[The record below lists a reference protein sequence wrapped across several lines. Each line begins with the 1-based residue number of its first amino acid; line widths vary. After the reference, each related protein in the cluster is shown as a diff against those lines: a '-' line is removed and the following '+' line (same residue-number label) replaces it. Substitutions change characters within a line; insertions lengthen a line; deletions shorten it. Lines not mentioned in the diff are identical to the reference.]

1 MKKSIS
7 LIKAV
12 MSQDM
17 ELFKYKAKAN
27 SSSMTKILTPIILGS
42 IIMLSI
48 GAMFF
53 SFAEMLNEAS
63 TPLIILA
70 ISTVLPCMLAVMEG
84 VYKSQSVLFEAK
96 DTEMLF
102 ALPISKKMILVTR
115 ILKLYVFQLLY
126 SLLMIV
132 PGIVVYAY
140 FAKPNVYFYIIT
152 IINTLLLPIIPT
164 IIGSAIGFVI
174 KRVSNAFKAKKAV
187 ELVLSMVF
195 ILGVM
200 AISYNSTQV
209 QSAIIE
215 NANKIMETIKMV
227 YYPIGAYL
235 DLVNGFN
242 IVTCIG
248 WILISIIPFAIFII
262 LASRKY
268 FSLVSKSNEKI
279 KKSEEKNKK
288 STDKVEYSFKK
299 NTKMKALVKKE
310 FSKYFSSNVYIVNT
324 MFSLVLLV
332 IATIALVVNY
342 DAAIQTIFGESDAE
356 QLQMF
361 HSYAPN
367 IYMVIVIALSFMTSI
382 TSSAISIEGKTF
394 NISKS
399 LPVGTKKLLQAKI
412 LMSSLITIPVILICD
427 VIFFSRISF
436 SLVDFVLILA
446 ISFIAPTIAAAFG
459 LLVNLKFPKMDAS
472 SDTEVVK
479 QSTSS
484 LVAVSSGIIFAII
497 FLVITLVFAMF
508 GDFAMIAEIALLG
521 LILVGLLAIL
531 FKYGQK
537 RYKEIEA

>member
-1 MKKSIS
+1 MKKSLS
-7 LIKAV
+7 LLKAV

-17 ELFKYKAKAN
+17 ELFKFKAKAN
-27 SSSMTKILTPIILGS
+27 SSSMTKILTPIILGAVV
-42 IIMLSI
+42 MLSI

-53 SFAEMLNEAS
+53 SFAEMLNEAN
-63 TPLIILA
+63 TTFIILT
-70 ISTVLPCMLAVMEG
+70 ISTVLPSMLAVMEG

-102 ALPISKKMILVTR
+102 ALPISKKMILTTR

-126 SLLMIV
+126 SLLMVV

-152 IINTLLLPIIPT
+152 IINVLLLPIIPT
-164 IIGSAIGFVI
+164 IVGCAIGFII
-174 KRVSNAFKAKKAV
+174 KRVSNVFKAKKKV

-195 ILGVM
+195 LLEIM
-200 AISYNSTQV
+200 AISSNSTQV
-209 QSAIIE
+209 MNTIIE
-215 NANKIMETIKMV
+215 NANKITETIKMV

-235 DLVNGFN
+235 DLVDGFN
-242 IVTCIG
+242 LVTCIC
-248 WILISIIPFAIFII
+248 WLLINIVPLIIFILI
-262 LASRKY
+262 ASRYY
-268 FSLVSKSNEKI
+268 FSVVSKSNEKV
-279 KKSEEKNKK
+279 KNSEQKNRKSASKG
-288 STDKVEYSFKK
+288 EYSFRK

-332 IATIALVVNY
+332 VATIALVINY
-342 DAAIQTIFGESDAE
+342 DGAIQAIFGESDAE
-356 QLQMF
+356 QMQIF

-399 LPVGTKKLLQAKI
+399 LPVGTKKLLEAKI

-427 VIFFSRISF
+427 VIFFARISF
-436 SLVDFVLILA
+436 SFVDFVLILA

-479 QSTSS
+479 QSTST
-484 LVAVSSGIIFAII
+484 LVAVLGGILFAMI
-497 FLVITLVFAMF
+497 FLVMTLVFAML
-508 GDFAMIAEIALLG
+508 GDFAMIAEVALLG
-521 LILVGLLAIL
+521 LILVGLLALL
-531 FKYGQK
+531 FRYGPK